1 MFAFFKKKSV
11 EDKLHSQYERLMV
24 ERDKLLLTD
33 KNLSDLKL
41 QEAQR
46 ILNQIESLRNAI

>member
-33 KNLSDLKL
+33 KNLSNLKL

>member
-11 EDKLHSQYERLMV
+11 EDKLRSQYERLMG

-33 KNLSDLKL
+33 KNLSNLKL
-41 QEAQR
+41 QQAQR
-46 ILNQIESLRNAI
+46 ILNQLESLRNAI